1 MSDEVMKVAQESARG
16 SFFLIS
22 GTAISTVVL
31 AVSAILIARLLGSD
45 SYGQYSLVIVVPQ
58 LLFLFTDLGLN
69 QGITKFTSDFQS
81 QGDFN
86 RLAAIIKHGLL
97 IRTLMGIIISVFT
110 FVFAD
115 FLASVV
121 LQRPELGYLVQL
133 SAISILFQ
141 VLFATAVSAFV
152 GLDKNEYNALTLN
165 IQSLAKTLI
174 QIVLILMGFAV
185 AGAIIGH
192 VVSYLIGGVIGIAL
206 VFFLLRKERGVSSSF
221 GFADNTRLLL
231 HYGSPLYLS
240 TVLVGVVPLFQN
252 IVLAFFASDAS
263 IGNFKAATNFALLMT
278 VLSVPIQTV
287 MLPAFSKLKNGAS
300 KSISNFFMLANKYT
314 AVIVVPVTI
323 LIMAFSNPIVHIVY
337 GSTYNSASQ
346 FLWEYCIVYLLVGVG
361 YLTLASFYNGLG
373 ETKVTMRISLITF
386 VVLAVLSPLLT
397 SVYGVQGLIAA
408 YLIANGSGQVYSS
421 FYARKRYKVK
431 FDTLSLLKIYVAAI
445 LSSLAPILIL
455 NYSGLSSV
463 LGVAIGGILY
473 LFTYLTLMPI
483 IKVISTPELKQAS
496 RAVQNIPILTKI
508 AKLMIS
514 YQQKIFDL
522 MA

>member
-16 SFFLIS
+16 SFFLIA
-22 GTAISTVVL
+22 GTAVSTVVL

-69 QGITKFTSDFQS
+69 QGITKFASDFQA
-81 QGDFN
+81 QGDFK

-97 IRTLMGIIISVFT
+97 IRSLMGIIISVFT
-110 FVFAD
+110 FVFSD

-121 LQRPELGYLVQL
+121 LQRPELGFLVQI

-141 VLFATAVSAFV
+141 VLFATSVSAFV
-152 GLDKNEYNALTLN
+152 GLDKTEYNALTMN

-174 QIVLILMGFAV
+174 QIILILTGFAV

-192 VVSYLIGGVIGIAL
+192 VVSYLIAGLIGIVL

-221 GFADNTRLLL
+221 GFVDNTKLLL

-252 IVLAFFASDAS
+252 IVLAFFVSDAA

-278 VLSVPIQTV
+278 ILSIPIQTV

-300 KSISNFFMLANKYT
+300 KGISNFFMLANKYT
-314 AVIVVPVTI
+314 ALIVVPVTV
-323 LIMAFSNPIVHIVY
+323 LIVGFSDPIVRIVY
-337 GSTYNSASQ
+337 GSTYNSAPQ
-346 FLWEYCIVYLLVGVG
+346 FLWTYCLVYLLVGVG
-361 YLTLASFYNGLG
+361 YLTLASFYNGMG

-386 VVLAVLSPLLT
+386 VVLVIASPLLT
-397 SVYGVQGLIAA
+397 SIYGVQGLIVA
-408 YLIANGSGQVYSS
+408 YLIANGSGQIYSS
-421 FYARKRYKVK
+421 IYARRRYKIK
-431 FDTLSLLKIYVAAI
+431 FDTLSLLKIYALAI
-445 LSSLAPILIL
+445 LSSVAPVLIL

-463 LGVAIGGILY
+463 LGVVIGGVLY
-473 LFTYLTLMPI
+473 VFTYLTLMPV
-483 IKVISTPELKQAS
+483 IKVVSSSELKQIS
-496 RAVQNIPILTKI
+496 HAVKNIPILTKI
-508 AKLMIS
+508 AKFIIG
-514 YQQKIFDL
+514 YQQKLFNL